1 MQKFHILITA
11 ICILG
16 STGLVAVG
24 FNLNIELLGEQYKT
38 IIGQLMMLGFTFG
51 QVVIGLVAMYVQNYK
66 TFQVVLS
73 VPCFILL
80 ASYFVIPESPRWL
93 IAKKKFVEANAV
105 IHEAARFYNVRISF
119 GVSQFKSVFY
129 NAAHNIYRNNILL
142 CFFQFIL
149 ELR

>member
-1 MQKFHILITA
+1 MQKCHILRTA

-24 FNLNIELLGEQYKT
+24 FNLNIELLGEHYKT

-105 IHEAARFYNVRISF
+105 IEEAARFNNVRISWYLLICKRSF
-119 GVSQFKSVFY
+119 IIIVRLIFIRSKFY
-129 NAAHNIYRNNILL
+129 DFIIL
-142 CFFQFIL
+142 
-149 ELR
+149 

>member
-1 MQKFHILITA
+1 MQKYHILRTA

-93 IAKKKFVEANAV
+93 IAKNKFVEANAV
-105 IHEAARFYNVRISF
+105 IEEAARFNNVRITV
-119 GVSQFKSVFY
+119 G
-129 NAAHNIYRNNILL
+129 I
-142 CFFQFIL
+142 C
-149 ELR
+149 

>member
-1 MQKFHILITA
+1 MQKCHILRTA

-38 IIGQLMMLGFTFG
+38 IVGQLMMLGFTFG

-105 IHEAARFYNVRISF
+105 IEEAARFNNVRISW
-119 GVSQFKSVFY
+119 Y
-129 NAAHNIYRNNILL
+129 LL
-142 CFFQFIL
+142 ICKRSFIL
-149 ELR
+149 MSE

>member
-1 MQKFHILITA
+1 MKMQKCHILITA

-105 IHEAARFYNVRISF
+105 IEEAARFNNVRITF
-119 GVSQFKSVFY
+119 G
-129 NAAHNIYRNNILL
+129 I
-142 CFFQFIL
+142 C
-149 ELR
+149 